1 MITKKQK
8 QITIIKDRVHPA
20 PVSFNNN
27 IAKIKIGTTKNDSLK
42 NELVETGAGF
52 TLIELLVVIAIIG
65 ILASVVTLA
74 VQNAR
79 VKARDAKRA
88 GDIRQLVTAMEQYHI
103 AHGTYPTG
111 TQSVSSLG
119 NGVAITHTGAMD
131 STPEAFAPNYI
142 PFFPV
147 APSPADG
154 SCLNTSAVGSNNYW
168 YESADDGTGYNLT
181 FCLGKATGQ
190 FNPGIHKA
198 TENGIN

>member
-8 QITIIKDRVHPA
+8 QNTIIKDMAHPA
-20 PVSFNNN
+20 PVSFKNN
-27 IAKIKIGTTKNDSLK
+27 IAKIKIGTPKSDSLK

-119 NGVAITHTGAMD
+119 NGTALNSPGAMD
-131 STPEAFAPNYI
+131 STAEPFTPNYI
-142 PFFPV
+142 PFFPSSPT
-147 APSPADG
+147 PSDG
-154 SCLNTSAVGSNNYW
+154 TCLNTVAVGSNNYW
-168 YESADDGTGYNLT
+168 YESADDGTGYTLT

-190 FNPGIHKA
+190 FVPGIHRA
-198 TENGIN
+198 TANGIN